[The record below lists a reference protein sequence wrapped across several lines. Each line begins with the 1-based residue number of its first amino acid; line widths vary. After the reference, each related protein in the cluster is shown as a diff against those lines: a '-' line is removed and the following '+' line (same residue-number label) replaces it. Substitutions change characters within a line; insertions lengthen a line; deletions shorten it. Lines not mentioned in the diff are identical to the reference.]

1 MERAL
6 SGWSGVRAGG
16 CSSSSSLSLEQ
27 GGQDSQRL
35 GIQGKG
41 TAGCIYTERSMPAAT
56 VPTWTTVR
64 YPIFTPLKAD
74 PEREAKFL
82 LSPLF
87 RLIVCHTK
95 GLLSSHDTWTEPSC
109 TGPEK

>member
-1 MERAL
+1 M
-6 SGWSGVRAGG
+6 STHWP
-16 CSSSSSLSLEQ
+16 
-27 GGQDSQRL
+27 
-35 GIQGKG
+35 
-41 TAGCIYTERSMPAAT
+41 SMPAAIA
-56 VPTWTTVR
+56 PTWTTVR
-64 YPIFTPLKAD
+64 YPIFTPLKTD

-87 RLIVCHTK
+87 CLIVCHTK